1 MAYNVVSVKDRDFLK
16 RLDLE
21 NLKTTFVRIT
31 VMNMAEEPIQSIEGK
46 VSAGSVNVNAGSAVR
61 RTCNLTFVA
70 DEDEYDYNQLESL
83 LSMNKKVQIL
93 IGVKNN
99 IDKNYPEIIWF
110 KQGVF
115 VINTLSISS
124 NAQGIQ
130 ISLQCKDKMCLL
142 NGECGGGLP
151 TSITFHEYDQL
162 DAEGERYQVPQLIFD
177 IIQTLVCN
185 WGGENESNVIIND
198 VPRQIKNIMRFVGDE
213 QLYYHTTDSQYT
225 LAPPTDH
232 WDEYRVFNYN
242 DDIGYKYVD
251 FVYPG
256 ELISNIGDN
265 VCSVLDTIVST
276 LGNYEYYYDID
287 GHFIFQEVK
296 NYLNN
301 SYNPSNMYIGYCV
314 DPQGQAKSD
323 LRLIDENNYLTDFN
337 SNTKSEYV
345 FTEGNGLISSYN
357 NNPNY
362 ANIKNDYHI
371 WGSNEGNPI
380 HYHLAIKSKP
390 DKMNK
395 YLVNFI
401 KDKDGKTTGGISYL
415 GEPSISDL
423 DFDVEVDPE
432 TGDYVLVIPDVKNYK
447 IEEGRDGELT
457 LVCTKDA
464 SYESPETLRLTNRL
478 TENTYIPTDWRAE
491 LYIRG
496 LKKQAEQKRPDIYE
510 QELLDNFDSIYD
522 FEKVWLDDN
531 GEYIYIDID
540 TGEDVSQ
547 AEHDLNPTQS
557 INKRGMFKTDI
568 INKPNNLT
576 YFLDY
581 LEPNGKYEDCSI
593 DSINMRIYSYQEEKI
608 VKLYNTD
615 IPDVII
621 LNSSETDPEEIA
633 KREEIR
639 NKCLSEGQKVSNV
652 NGQIYNTLAE
662 NTLGYT
668 AQETVR
674 ELLYQY
680 TNFNENISLSTV
692 PIYYLDVNSRITVQD
707 KGSNIYGDFIIKS
720 ISVPLIANGEMNI
733 GAVKAL
739 ERI

>member
-162 DAEGERYQVPQLIFD
+162 DADGERYQVPQLIFD

-198 VPRQIKNIMRFVGDE
+198 VPKQIKNIMRFVGDE

-423 DFDVEVDPE
+423 DFDVEIDPE

-464 SYESPETLRLTNRL
+464 SYESPEILRLTNRL

-621 LNSSETDPEEIA
+621 LNSSETDPEEIV

-639 NKCLSEGQKVSNV
+639 NKCLSEGQKISNV

-720 ISVPLIANGEMNI
+720 ISVPLTANGEMNI
-733 GAVKAL
+733 SAVKAL

>member
-1 MAYNVVSVKDRDFLK
+1 MIYQYV
-16 RLDLE
+16 
-21 NLKTTFVRIT
+21 
-31 VMNMAEEPIQSIEGK
+31 
-46 VSAGSVNVNAGSAVR
+46 
-61 RTCNLTFVA
+61 
-70 DEDEYDYNQLESL
+70 
-83 LSMNKKVQIL
+83 
-93 IGVKNN
+93 IG
-99 IDKNYPEIIWF
+99 
-110 KQGVF
+110 
-115 VINTLSISS
+115 T
-124 NAQGIQ
+124 
-130 ISLQCKDKMCLL
+130 
-142 NGECGGGLP
+142 
-151 TSITFHEYDQL
+151 
-162 DAEGERYQVPQLIFD
+162 
-177 IIQTLVCN
+177 
-185 WGGENESNVIIND
+185 
-198 VPRQIKNIMRFVGDE
+198 
-213 QLYYHTTDSQYT
+213 
-225 LAPPTDH
+225 
-232 WDEYRVFNYN
+232 
-242 DDIGYKYVD
+242 
-251 FVYPG
+251 
-256 ELISNIGDN
+256 
-265 VCSVLDTIVST
+265 
-276 LGNYEYYYDID
+276 
-287 GHFIFQEVK
+287 
-296 NYLNN
+296 YLN
-301 SYNPSNMYIGYCV
+301 
-314 DPQGQAKSD
+314 D
-323 LRLIDENNYLTDFN
+323 LI
-337 SNTKSEYV
+337 
-345 FTEGNGLISSYN
+345 
-357 NNPNY
+357 
-362 ANIKNDYHI
+362 
-371 WGSNEGNPI
+371 
-380 HYHLAIKSKP
+380 
-390 DKMNK
+390 
-395 YLVNFI
+395 
-401 KDKDGKTTGGISYL
+401 
-415 GEPSISDL
+415 
-423 DFDVEVDPE
+423 
-432 TGDYVLVIPDVKNYK
+432 
-447 IEEGRDGELT
+447 
-457 LVCTKDA
+457 
-464 SYESPETLRLTNRL
+464 
-478 TENTYIPTDWRAE
+478 
-491 LYIRG
+491 
-496 LKKQAEQKRPDIYE
+496 
-510 QELLDNFDSIYD
+510 DNFDSIYD

-720 ISVPLIANGEMNI
+720 ISVPLTANGEMNI

>member
-31 VMNMAEEPIQSIEGK
+31 VMNMAEELIQSIEGK

-110 KQGVF
+110 KQGIF
-115 VINTLSISS
+115 VINTLSIAS

-151 TSITFHEYDQL
+151 TSITFHEYDQP

-198 VPRQIKNIMRFVGDE
+198 VPKQIKNIMRFVGDE

-423 DFDVEVDPE
+423 DFDVEIDPE

-464 SYESPETLRLTNRL
+464 SYESPEILRLTNRL

-720 ISVPLIANGEMNI
+720 ISVPLTANGEMNI
-733 GAVKAL
+733 SAVKAL